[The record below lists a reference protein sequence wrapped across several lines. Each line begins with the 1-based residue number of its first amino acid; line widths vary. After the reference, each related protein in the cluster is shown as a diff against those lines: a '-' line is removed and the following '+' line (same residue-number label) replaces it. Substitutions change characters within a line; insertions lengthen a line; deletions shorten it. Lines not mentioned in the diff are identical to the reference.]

1 MLLDV
6 LLRFSIYTLSNYGRF
21 SIPESNKRMPADL
34 HCQILPHESSMQAL
48 SFGAFRNPPCTS
60 RTSMHLATVFSAESG
75 RQVHRSFPSASSFS
89 SCTEDHQVHA
99 DAPSASKPFSCIA
112 ALLVHRRSSC
122 APMIIKRANALGH
135 HRPCAQKTGPEVD
148 ASGPG
153 SHLLAG
159 DGAVQR
165 WSTTGH

>member
-6 LLRFSIYTLSNYGRF
+6 LLRFSIYTLSNYRRF

-60 RTSMHLATVFSAESG
+60 RTSMHLATVFRLKAVARCIGVS
-75 RQVHRSFPSASSFS
+75 QVHRVFPAAQKITKRTQMRHVYRSPSRASPLFL
-89 SCTEDHQVHA
+89 CTDDRKARQR
-99 DAPSASKPFSCIA
+99 P
-112 ALLVHRRSSC
+112 
-122 APMIIKRANALGH
+122 GH